1 VAQEREKRIVLI
13 VSPEEAREMRV
24 KAANLGLSTY
34 KMGREVLLAFARGQ
48 LVRAPRLPGI
58 DADLPDWLM

>member
-1 VAQEREKRIVLI
+1 MAQEREKRVVLI
-13 VSPEEAREMRV
+13 ATEPERCEIRV
-24 KAANLGLSTY
+24 KAAEIGVSVS
-34 KMGREVLLAFARGQ
+34 KMGRDVLLAFARGQ